1 MHLLDSDYFIYFL
14 KGKKIIKTTLEK
26 IQDKKVFTSIIC
38 VAEVLEGLT
47 TTQEKEKFL
56 KTLNIFQ
63 VIDNRLIQCQNL
75 GYIEGLSGHKTYLF
89 LDECLN
95 KTLYDFLNV
104 AFPKNDTMV
113 AVIMKIN
120 NINCRNKQS
129 LFHVS
134 AIVNIEIEY
143 LPFEEARVFVRSLNL
158 ENTEQWNRYYQ
169 GKLEGLEKPENIPWN
184 PKNVYANEWN
194 GIGDWLG
201 KEWRSFN
208 EAREFVRNLGLK
220 GQVEWR
226 LYCKNELHG
235 YDAKP
240 QDIPSAPQT
249 VYENRG
255 WIDISNWLGTER
267 KRRTNHGEV
276 DDTWLSYEDAKEYVR
291 SIKLSSYDEWKAYI
305 DNRIENLPARPMDL
319 PKSPQFVYKND
330 GWTNWSDWLGNNID
344 DVVDKKHEIKEK
356 NLIEI
361 KELQNGKHRTI
372 WGDPSKKPC
381 YLFALVAGDFDELK
395 DQFETAS
402 GKLVDL
408 YLYVEKGYAD
418 QASYALS
425 SLKQA
430 MIWDEK
436 AFGREY
442 DLNRY
447 TIVAVNDF
455 NSGAMENK
463 ALNIFNTKYVLAK
476 PETAV
481 DDDYVVI
488 ESVIGH
494 EYFHN
499 WTGDRITC
507 RDWFQLTLKEGLTVL
522 RDQLFTEDRTTK
534 LMGRIKSAHLIRN
547 RQFSEDTGPTA
558 HPIRPETYMAV
569 DNLYTLTVYYK
580 GAEVIRMI
588 RTLMGEQGFRKGMDL
603 YFERHD
609 GQAVTTEEFVK
620 AMEEANDY
628 DLTQF
633 RLWYS
638 QKGIPILTVTD
649 HYDTESKCYQLIVKQ
664 KPPVVCGK
672 PLTDSKPFH
681 FPFTVGLLDS
691 AGNSIGG
698 ERVLEIK
705 EKEQSFIFENVPS
718 KPVPSLLRHF
728 SAPVRCHYD
737 YSNEQLALLMNKD
750 PDAFNRW
757 WASQTLMTRL
767 ALSLIKKKQPFELD
781 TLLLDTFEDILAQQ
795 HEDYHLIAQLL
806 TLPMESYLIEQCEE
820 AEVDAIHIVHQF
832 LKQQLGVTFEKH
844 WLKMYQNFYR
854 QKPYQYNISEIAR
867 RAFQNLCLQYLLMNQ
882 KENYYQLALKQV
894 KEANNMTDSFA
905 ALTALNDHD
914 CFEREEALKYFYH
927 KWQHESLVM
936 DKWLTLQASSTL
948 PNTLEKVKELM
959 KLSVFDIYNPNK
971 VRALIGAFTL
981 NPIAF
986 HQKDGKGYQFLAEQ
1000 VLIIDTYNRQLA
1012 GRIIEPLIQW
1022 RKYEKSAQEKMKA
1035 ELIKLK
1041 ENDEKF
1047 KTNA

>member
-1 MHLLDSDYFIYFL
+1 MSTNQHKTIYLKDYKAPDFL
-14 KGKKIIKTTLEK
+14 IDEVYLSFELEESHTLVYAELHITRSSIADRDAPLFLNGEELTLQNIFLNDQELK
-26 IQDKKVFTSIIC
+26 PQDYRM
-38 VAEVLEGLT
+38 EEEGLT
-47 TTQEKEKFL
+47 ISHVPDVFVL
-56 KTLNIFQ
+56 KTNVKIYP
-63 VIDNRLIQCQNL
+63 DKNK
-75 GYIEGLSGHKTYLF
+75 ELSGLYLSNHNYCTQCESQGFRRITYF
-89 LDECLN
+89 IDRPDVMS
-95 KTLYDFLNV
+95 KY
-104 AFPKNDTMV
+104 
-113 AVIMKIN
+113 
-120 NINCRNKQS
+120 Q
-129 LFHVS
+129 VS
-134 AIVNIEIEY
+134 ITA
-143 LPFEEARVFVRSLNL
+143 
-158 ENTEQWNRYYQ
+158 
-169 GKLEGLEKPENIPWN
+169 
-184 PKNVYANEWN
+184 
-194 GIGDWLG
+194 
-201 KEWRSFN
+201 
-208 EAREFVRNLGLK
+208 
-220 GQVEWR
+220 
-226 LYCKNELHG
+226 
-235 YDAKP
+235 
-240 QDIPSAPQT
+240 
-249 VYENRG
+249 
-255 WIDISNWLGTER
+255 
-267 KRRTNHGEV
+267 
-276 DDTWLSYEDAKEYVR
+276 
-291 SIKLSSYDEWKAYI
+291 
-305 DNRIENLPARPMDL
+305 
-319 PKSPQFVYKND
+319 
-330 GWTNWSDWLGNNID
+330 
-344 DVVDKKHEIKEK
+344 DKKKYPILLSNG

-1041 ENDEKF
+1041 ENKAISANVYELVEKALV
-1047 KTNA
+1047 TEEPV